1 MMASLV
7 VQMIQQLPA
16 MQELQDTWVRSLGQ
30 ENPWR
35 RKWQP
40 TAAFLP
46 GKSHGQG
53 SLVGYNAWGLKESD
67 TTERT
72 RMHSFRK
79 CSLNGY
85 YNFNH
90 YIITQPAY
98 ADSLKKPQ

>member
-1 MMASLV
+1 M
-7 VQMIQQLPA
+7 
-16 MQELQDTWVRSLGQ
+16 
-30 ENPWR
+30 
-35 RKWQP
+35 
-40 TAAFLP
+40 
-46 GKSHGQG
+46 
-53 SLVGYNAWGLKESD
+53 GYNAWGLKESD

-98 ADSLKKPQ
+98 ADSLKKTQ